1 MECIEKPSM
10 AHNGADEPRA
20 GHVARVQG
28 QRRAAGIYGAV
39 ITASIMA
46 AAGNSLTT
54 PALALSVLITLVV
67 YWLAERYAQVLGE
80 QAACGHLPTWRHI
93 RTALAGSWPIVSAS
107 FLPLLALL
115 AARLA
120 GATASTAA
128 SVGVVTALVLLT
140 LHGWA
145 AARAA
150 ELRGWRLAA
159 ATSVAA
165 ALGLVMVVL
174 KNFVIL
180 HLH

>member
-1 MECIEKPSM
+1 M
-10 AHNGADEPRA
+10 AHKGPDEPGA
-20 GHVARVQG
+20 GQVERVQG

-67 YWLAERYAQVLGE
+67 YWLAERYAEILGR
-80 QAACGHLPTWRHI
+80 QAAGGRLPTWRHI
-93 RTALAGSWPIVSAS
+93 RTALGASWPIVSAS
-107 FLPLLALL
+107 FAPLLALL
-115 AARLA
+115 VAHLA
-120 GATASTAA
+120 GATASSAA
-128 SVGVVTALVLLT
+128 TVGVLAALVLLT

-165 ALGLVMVVL
+165 VLGLVMVVL

>member
-1 MECIEKPSM
+1 M
-10 AHNGADEPRA
+10 AHNRVDEQHAGPSAQARA
-20 GHVARVQG
+20 QG
-28 QRRAAGIYGAV
+28 RAAGIYGAI

-54 PALALSVLITLVV
+54 PALALSVLTTLVV
-67 YWLAERYAQVLGE
+67 YWLAERYAEVLGK
-80 QAACGHLPTWRHI
+80 QAADGRLPTWRHI
-93 RTALAGSWPIVSAS
+93 RVALAGSWPIVSAS
-107 FLPLLALL
+107 FTPLLALL

-120 GATASTAA
+120 GATASSAA
-128 SVGVVTALVLLT
+128 TVGVVTALVLLT
-140 LHGWA
+140 IHGWA

-150 ELRGWRLAA
+150 ELHGWRLAA

>member
-1 MECIEKPSM
+1 M
-10 AHNGADEPRA
+10 ARNEADEPPHARRA
-20 GHVARVQG
+20 ARVQG

-46 AAGNSLTT
+46 AAGDSLTT
-54 PALALSVLITLVV
+54 PALAISVLITLVV
-67 YWLAERYAQVLGE
+67 YWLVERYAEVLGE
-80 QAACGHLPTWRHI
+80 QAAGGNLPTWRHI

-107 FLPLLALL
+107 FAPLLALL
-115 AARLA
+115 VARLA
-120 GATASTAA
+120 GTSASSAAT
-128 SVGVVTALVLLT
+128 VGVVTALVLLT
-140 LHGWA
+140 IHSWA

-150 ELRGWRLAA
+150 ELCGWRLAA

-165 ALGLVMVVL
+165 VLGLVMVVL